1 MLFHANAAFGAAS
14 EPTMRRYG
22 FGEQTGVTEAG
33 GLAQY
38 ENGVVE
44 FSEKAAK
51 HATQQYPK
59 ESPAGAV
66 ALALAEVGGVDLS
79 EYVEP
84 PAPDVDTD
92 ALRASVESIDGV
104 GEETAEKIMA
114 ALRDALGA
122 GDGA

>member
-1 MLFHANAAFGAAS
+1 
-14 EPTMRRYG
+14 MRRYG

-79 EYVEP
+79 DYAASEVDYAAVEE
-84 PAPDVDTD
+84 AVTE
-92 ALRASVESIDGV
+92 VDGV
-104 GEETAEKIMA
+104 GEETAAEIIE
-114 ALRDALGA
+114 ALREVVGDA
-122 GDGA
+122 

>member
-1 MLFHANAAFGAAS
+1 
-14 EPTMRRYG
+14 MRRYG

-51 HATQQYPK
+51 HATQRFPK

-79 EYVEP
+79 EY
-84 PAPDVDTD
+84 
-92 ALRASVESIDGV
+92 ASVEAAEVDTEALRDAVEGVDGV
-104 GEETAEKIMA
+104 GESTADEIMA
-114 ALRDALGA
+114 ALGDILSDGNGA
-122 GDGA
+122 